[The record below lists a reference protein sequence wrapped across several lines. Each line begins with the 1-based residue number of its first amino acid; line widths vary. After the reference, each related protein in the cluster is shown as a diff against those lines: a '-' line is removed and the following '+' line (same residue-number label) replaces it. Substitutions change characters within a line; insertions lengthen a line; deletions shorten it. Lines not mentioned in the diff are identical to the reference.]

1 MARTPSRAAAKAAA
15 TAGGAGAAGPAP
27 RRARGGPAA
36 RGGAARGRGGGE
48 EEEEAGEEPAV
59 AGPPEE
65 GSPGAAG
72 GAGGAAGKRG
82 KPAAGAKQKR
92 GAPAVSEPAGDVEVA
107 GGRGGPRQGPGLA
120 ALVSTAFLGA
130 ALVAALAAALGPWL
144 LAQPVFLEPGEIK
157 DVMLRLGKVESQL
170 RSVTAKLSG
179 LASQKDLEDLQRKY
193 RALEAAAG
201 QVEGLAG
208 GAREAE
214 ARLRAQ
220 ADQAER
226 GHADLGRRIGALEAS
241 MDQKVAAAAKRADG
255 QAEQLQGAVEKL
267 EGRVVDH
274 ELLTRKT
281 LDGWRGRPVLRR
293 EDLQAEMEKFA
304 ADRTGRADWALY
316 WAGGRVI
323 DHSALWA
330 RPSDLYTRALSLS
343 KELPPLAGGVL
354 TLALGTKV
362 HSRASQ
368 WLLEPT
374 AQGSEVPGHCL
385 ALRGSTG
392 FVDVRL
398 RARVRVDAVSI
409 EHIPHAIAYDTSSA
423 PREVELTGWQLDGR
437 QPSGE
442 MRDFGRHVYSIGKR
456 DPPIQVFDVQPR
468 EVDVLRL
475 QLLSNHGHQDY
486 TCIYRLRVHGEPSA

>member
-1 MARTPSRAAAKAAA
+1 
-15 TAGGAGAAGPAP
+15 
-27 RRARGGPAA
+27 
-36 RGGAARGRGGGE
+36 
-48 EEEEAGEEPAV
+48 
-59 AGPPEE
+59 
-65 GSPGAAG
+65 
-72 GAGGAAGKRG
+72 
-82 KPAAGAKQKR
+82 
-92 GAPAVSEPAGDVEVA
+92 
-107 GGRGGPRQGPGLA
+107 
-120 ALVSTAFLGA
+120 
-130 ALVAALAAALGPWL
+130 VAALAVALGPWL

-170 RSVTAKLSG
+170 RSVTTKLSG
-179 LASQKDLEDLQRKY
+179 LASQKELDELQRKY
-193 RALEAAAG
+193 HALEATVG
-201 QVEGLAG
+201 QVELLAG

-214 ARLRAQ
+214 ARLRVRT
-220 ADQAER
+220 DQAER
-226 GHADLGRRIGALEAS
+226 AHADLGRRIDALES
-241 MDQKVAAAAKRADG
+241 SIDQKVAAAAERADG
-255 QAEQLQGAVEKL
+255 QAQQLQGAVEEL
-267 EGRVVDH
+267 EGRVGDH

-293 EDLQAEMEKFA
+293 EDLQAEMDKFA
-304 ADRTGRADWALY
+304 ADRTGRTDWALY

-343 KELPPLAGGVL
+343 KELPPLVGGAL

-398 RARVRVDAVSI
+398 RARVRVDAISI
-409 EHIPHAIAYDTSSA
+409 EHIPRAIAYDTSSA
-423 PREVELTGWQLDGR
+423 PREFELTGWQLDGR

-442 MRDFGRHVYSIGKR
+442 MREFGRQVYTIGEGAS
-456 DPPIQVFDVQPR
+456 PIQVFDVQPQ

-475 QLLSNHGHQDY
+475 QLLSNHGHQEY
-486 TCIYRLRVHGEPSA
+486 TCIYRLRVHGEPVA